1 MTSIEKRL
9 AAAKAASSKASAR
22 CVDAQKKLDLE
33 CRAFRDKK
41 MAPLLAAR
49 KAARD
54 AIAAITAL
62 ELEQARIVPG
72 KTVVRDYNGLWVV
85 RIKPSGYAELDPV
98 TKNGKPHM
106 GKYAK
111 PTPYRLSHLQITN
124 IKVCDANP

>member
-1 MTSIEKRL
+1 MTIEKRL
-9 AAAKAASSKASAR
+9 SAAKAAAVKARAR
-22 CVDAQKKLDLE
+22 VVDAQKKLDLE

-85 RIKPSGYAELDPV
+85 RIKPNGYAELDPV
-98 TKNGKPHM
+98 TKIGKPHM

-111 PTPYRLSHLQITN
+111 PTPYRLSHLQITKIEVAN
-124 IKVCDANP
+124 ANP

>member
-1 MTSIEKRL
+1 MTIEKRL
-9 AAAKAASSKASAR
+9 SAAKAAAVKARAR
-22 CVDAQKKLDLE
+22 VVDAQKKLDLE

-62 ELEQARIVPG
+62 ELEAAGIVPG
-72 KTVVRDYNGLWVV
+72 KTIVRDYNGLWVV

-98 TKNGKPHM
+98 TKIGKPHM

-111 PTPYRLSHLQITN
+111 PTPYRLSHLQITKIEVAN
-124 IKVCDANP
+124 ANP

>member
-22 CVDAQKKLDLE
+22 VVEAQKKLDLE
-33 CRAFRDKK
+33 CRAFRAKK
-41 MAPLLAAR
+41 IRPLNDAQ
-49 KAARD
+49 KAARN

-62 ELEQARIVPG
+62 ELEQAGIVPG
-72 KTVVRDYNGLWVV
+72 KTVVRDCNGLWVV

-111 PTPYRLSHLQITN
+111 PTPYRLAHLQITT
-124 IKVCDANP
+124 IEVANANS

>member
-1 MTSIEKRL
+1 MTIEKRL

-41 MAPLLAAR
+41 MIPLLAAR

-62 ELEQARIVPG
+62 GLEQAGIVPG
-72 KTVVRDYNGLWVV
+72 KTIVRDYNGLWVV
-85 RIKPSGYAELDPV
+85 RIKPNGYAELEPM
-98 TKNGKPHM
+98 TKTGKPHM

>member
-1 MTSIEKRL
+1 MTIEKRL

-62 ELEQARIVPG
+62 ELEAAGIVPE
-72 KTVVRDYNGLWVV
+72 KTIVRDYNGLWVV
-85 RIKPSGYAELDPV
+85 RIKPNGYAELDPV

-111 PTPYRLSHLQITN
+111 PTPYRLSHLQITKIEVAN
-124 IKVCDANP
+124 ANP

>member
-9 AAAKAASSKASAR
+9 AAAKSASSKASAR
-22 CVDAQKKLDLE
+22 CVEAQKKLDLE
-33 CRAFRDKK
+33 CRAFRAKK
-41 MAPLLAAR
+41 IRPLNDAQ
-49 KAARD
+49 KAARN

-62 ELEQARIVPG
+62 ELEAAGIVPE
-72 KTVVRDYNGLWVV
+72 KTIVRDHSGLWVV

-111 PTPYRLSHLQITN
+111 PTPYRLAHLQITN